1 MVGEGE
7 ELPLPSNISRKCQ
20 IVEVLQDRPD
30 VAVGGFDH
38 EADGEVC
45 LRVKALSMGG
55 VQARD
60 LPGPC
65 SASVRRS
72 KKPLRNRR

>member
-30 VAVGGFDH
+30 IAVGGVDH
-38 EADGEVC
+38 EADGEVR
-45 LRVKALSMGG
+45 LGLLELGSRG
-55 VQARD
+55 
-60 LPGPC
+60 
-65 SASVRRS
+65 
-72 KKPLRNRR
+72 

>member
-38 EADGEVC
+38 EADGEVR
-45 LRVKALSMGG
+45 LGVLELGSSDQGPLGG
-55 VQARD
+55 TEGLVHGQR
-60 LPGPC
+60 PNQGFP
-65 SASVRRS
+65 R
-72 KKPLRNRR
+72 P